1 VRGGQLGCCGAASV
15 QGFPKCVA
23 RMRSAFSRSRDAA
36 AGPRRDRL
44 HATYGTHGV
53 RRPGRTGLA
62 SIREKRE
69 ASSEVLVDDSRQ
81 VGHDQEEDDDEASRH
96 AEAGYPDPQF
106 ASKRVVLSRGR
117 FLFHDFLSGE
127 SQYRTPLNAGCK
139 EPY

>member
-1 VRGGQLGCCGAASV
+1 MG
-15 QGFPKCVA
+15 
-23 RMRSAFSRSRDAA
+23 SAFSRSR
-36 AGPRRDRL
+36 
-44 HATYGTHGV
+44 GTTARQASCDLWDSWSGAQ
-53 RRPGRTGLA
+53 GRTALA

-69 ASSEVLVDDSRQ
+69 ASSEVLVDDTRQ

-106 ASKRVVLSRGR
+106 ASNRVVLSRGR